1 MKIKVFLLTIFMLL
15 FLTGCSLFGTP
26 TVEPTNEPTVLETPT
41 VEPTVPKPTPTPEPV
56 ELIDIYVKN
65 TEELYCNV
73 GEVFKP
79 SKLSVIAKYSDDSEV
94 NVTDEST
101 FSTILTNTIGKKEL
115 TITYENKTIKVLV
128 DILKPIGLELDITK
142 TKTQYEIGDVINITG
157 LKVYNLY
164 EDIEKKESTSFVVII
179 SDENENI
186 IPVNSKFDTNGV
198 YTVRVSCGNFT
209 DEYQITVG
217 DTDEPTQELPEPSL
231 YTITLEVN
239 TADGIQY
246 IEKEVYEDSKLE
258 DFIIEVEGFMFL
270 GFEKPFSEW
279 KYLDKVVIKNTP
291 IKEDKC
297 ILGFIGNGY
306 VYHHHTE
313 YNKAAEI
320 ERNELVGGPN
330 YLPEGTKFVYWDLPL
345 TFNIMDNR
353 LVEGVYIPTEMGVT
367 NLTKEK
373 TVHHIS
379 SNAIDVNIEEFINA
393 SPTGYVLNSI
403 TLSLNGEIV
412 KEVPYEESML
422 SAYFNNLT
430 GNTKY
435 EVGAYYIMETS
446 TFRTI
451 DLEST
456 PGFHYC
462 AYSVV
467 TTGNVMYRLVLTY
480 NGEYLYRH
488 YFAEGTDL
496 TQERGLYTFELPEK
510 YRDYKCAGT
519 LANLNTITSDSTIE
533 VVLVAPAGN
542 KCTVVFYAEDKMTI
556 LKVEEVDLQHSATAP
571 TIKELYY
578 SEDGVYKYTFNGW
591 SESFDVVLNNLYL
604 YPKYYGEIVGESVA
618 KETIYAGNGFT
629 YFEIEFN
636 EIYRIRDYVIQVKYY
651 NENTNKETL
660 IIGYA
665 YVIHDD
671 CFRYETHMLYETP
684 RETVAIFDLHY
695 RYTLS
700 DGRGEQNY
708 VKRITVD
715 TIKPCIS
722 PGYSIEYT
730 NITHNSIIPTCD
742 KEVKAYFY
750 SVKDTF
756 IYALLKENTKLE
768 SNTEYE
774 FYYALPSGE
783 SDNLYYVY
791 SNRDDIIKTLDDPQ
805 FTVHM
810 GYSGYQ
816 GELEEFEFPVYEDSK
831 PEDFIRT
838 VDGYFFLGFSTP
850 FDEWENEFVKIYI
863 DQIKSGKCIV
873 SYVTDDYVLLD
884 TQIVN
889 TNTNISSSDVEFNDL
904 SDVPEGMKFA
914 YWDMPETLKVTENMY
929 IKPVFIPED
938 LDTTNLTEEAT
949 VNNVSANAI
958 DVNVEEF
965 LNATP
970 EGYSLDSITLGLNGE
985 VLYEIPYEE
994 GMVSAYFTNLTVDTE
1009 YEVGAYYSQNQ
1020 ATTLAFRKTRQLTY
1034 RFHFVGFM
1042 IVTKG
1047 DVLHRVRMMYQGDVL
1062 YRWYYSPD
1070 TYVSNYHFF
1079 YDFQLPI
1086 EYDGYECVGCEEVVG
1101 YITQDIDLEV
1111 VLIKKDDNYCTVVF
1125 YSGEYINGDLT
1136 ILKTEVV
1143 PKGGTA
1149 TPPSVPDYDDG
1160 RYLYR
1165 FDYWNGNYSNVT
1177 ENEFVYAR
1185 YKMEPLFVPQVYM
1198 NVIVGDTYCYIFGES
1213 DTPELWLLCKYELYD
1228 VASNEMLEDGF
1239 TEINYSNKFLVSSKL
1254 QPGKEYVLNFGYF
1267 TQEKLPINVMT
1278 NTYECAFT
1286 TRLGI
1291 EKTNYTFTTSSTP
1304 YSFKINEVYSDVIMY
1319 MQRLVED
1326 DGSLGTPSIVS
1337 SGYLCQNLS
1346 FCVNPVL
1353 KGDVDYCYFVY
1364 FDDIMVSTL
1373 DAVIPTIENAQI
1385 TNTQG
1390 EITVYGNISDPTE
1403 IVRYV
1408 QLVYKTTD
1416 NSNYITKTCNITG
1429 NTSINFDLTIDL
1441 SVVDP
1446 DTGITHYYEISEA
1459 YLSVVYIYNGY
1470 GSNKIKRVFDVV
1482 N

>member
-15 FLTGCSLFGTP
+15 FLTGCSLFGEVTK
-26 TVEPTNEPTVLETPT
+26 EPTKIPTIVETEDPLKT
-41 VEPTVPKPTPTPEPV
+41 HTPTPTPEPV

-73 GEVFKP
+73 GEAFKP

-128 DILKPIGLELDITK
+128 DILKPIGLELDIAN
-142 TKTQYEIGDVINITG
+142 TKTQYEIGDVIDISG
-157 LKVYNLY
+157 LKVYNTY
-164 EDIEKKESTSFVVII
+164 ENQDKKNCTSYIIRIENQNGEQ
-179 SDENENI
+179 
-186 IPVNSKFDTNGV
+186 IPVNSTFDSNGV
-198 YTVRVSCGNFT
+198 YNINVVSGNFVEEYEIIVGEVDIETEVPIPDPDPTPEVVYVELELDLENVKRDFYDEEEFNYNNLIVYALKSDGSKEVIPST
-209 DEYQITVG
+209 DYKVELEEEFVETKEYTVHFTYIG
-217 DTDEPTQELPEPSL
+217 NIDFENKELIYFVN
-231 YTITLEVN
+231 YTITNE
-239 TADGIQY
+239 
-246 IEKEVYEDSKLE
+246 
-258 DFIIEVEGFMFL
+258 
-270 GFEKPFSEW
+270 
-279 KYLDKVVIKNTP
+279 
-291 IKEDKC
+291 
-297 ILGFIGNGY
+297 
-306 VYHHHTE
+306 TE
-313 YNKAAEI
+313 ES
-320 ERNELVGGPN
+320 
-330 YLPEGTKFVYWDLPL
+330 
-345 TFNIMDNR
+345 TFNITMSYS
-353 LVEGVYIPTEMGVT
+353 GY
-367 NLTKEK
+367 
-373 TVHHIS
+373 S
-379 SNAIDVNIEEFINA
+379 S
-393 SPTGYVLNSI
+393 
-403 TLSLNGEIV
+403 
-412 KEVPYEESML
+412 YEE
-422 SAYFNNLT
+422 
-430 GNTKY
+430 
-435 EVGAYYIMETS
+435 
-446 TFRTI
+446 
-451 DLEST
+451 
-456 PGFHYC
+456 
-462 AYSVV
+462 
-467 TTGNVMYRLVLTY
+467 
-480 NGEYLYRH
+480 
-488 YFAEGTDL
+488 
-496 TQERGLYTFELPEK
+496 
-510 YRDYKCAGT
+510 
-519 LANLNTITSDSTIE
+519 
-533 VVLVAPAGN
+533 
-542 KCTVVFYAEDKMTI
+542 
-556 LKVEEVDLQHSATAP
+556 
-571 TIKELYY
+571 
-578 SEDGVYKYTFNGW
+578 
-591 SESFDVVLNNLYL
+591 
-604 YPKYYGEIVGESVA
+604 
-618 KETIYAGNGFT
+618 
-629 YFEIEFN
+629 FEIEVTS
-636 EIYRIRDYVIQVKYY
+636 E
-651 NENTNKETL
+651 
-660 IIGYA
+660 
-665 YVIHDD
+665 
-671 CFRYETHMLYETP
+671 
-684 RETVAIFDLHY
+684 
-695 RYTLS
+695 
-700 DGRGEQNY
+700 
-708 VKRITVD
+708 
-715 TIKPCIS
+715 
-722 PGYSIEYT
+722 
-730 NITHNSIIPTCD
+730 
-742 KEVKAYFY
+742 
-750 SVKDTF
+750 SV
-756 IYALLKENTKLE
+756 
-768 SNTEYE
+768 
-774 FYYALPSGE
+774 
-783 SDNLYYVY
+783 
-791 SNRDDIIKTLDDPQ
+791 
-805 FTVHM
+805 
-810 GYSGYQ
+810 
-816 GELEEFEFPVYEDSK
+816 

-838 VDGYFFLGFSTP
+838 ENGYIFAGFSEP
-850 FDEWENEFVKIYI
+850 FSEWKEGSVIKIYLN
-863 DQIKSGKCIV
+863 KVVNGKCDLIFMEEDYT
-873 SYVTDDYVLLD
+873 YVWYKTFNVNSAVNRADYD
-884 TQIVN
+884 NEIPYH
-889 TNTNISSSDVEFNDL
+889 IPEGFEFLYWNL
-904 SDVPEGMKFA
+904 EETFTITETMYTMPIFVPEGFEAK
-914 YWDMPETLKVTENMY
+914 
-929 IKPVFIPED
+929 
-938 LDTTNLTEEAT
+938 NLTEEAT
-949 VNNVSANAI
+949 VNNVSANAV

-985 VLYEIPYEE
+985 VLYKKPYEE
-994 GMVSAYFTNLTVDTE
+994 GMVRAYFTNLTVDTE

-1165 FDYWNGNYSNVT
+1165 FDYWNGHYSNVT
-1177 ENEFVYAR
+1177 ENEFVYAQ

-1239 TEINYSNKFLVSSKL
+1239 TEIDYSNKFLVSSQL
-1254 QPGKEYVLNFGYF
+1254 QPGKEYVLTFGYF
-1267 TQEKLPINVMT
+1267 TQERLPINVMA

-1304 YSFKINEVYSDVIMY
+1304 YSFKINEAYSDVIMY

-1353 KGDVDYCYFVY
+1353 KGDVDYSYFVY

-1459 YLSVVYIYNGY
+1459 YLSVVYIYNGN
-1470 GSNKIKRVFDVV
+1470 GSNKIKHVFDVI